1 MPNLHIEVSE
11 DPDNEL
17 SIVKKAPKSK
27 KPLQP
32 TTLSQNLIDAMFEL
46 DSENQD
52 NQDDNFWDLPRVK
65 VLMKGPAISNSL
77 ANLINTTCTSLCIT
91 DDLVAKYQVLENC
104 NKLCAP
110 MINNKI

>member
-17 SIVKKAPKSK
+17 STAKKAPKSK

-32 TTLSQNLIDAMFEL
+32 TNLSQNLIDAMFES

-52 NQDDNFWDLPRVK
+52 NKDDEFWDLPRVK
-65 VLMKGPAISNSL
+65 GPIRGQ
-77 ANLINTTCTSLCIT
+77 LIQIH
-91 DDLVAKYQVLENC
+91 
-104 NKLCAP
+104 
-110 MINNKI
+110 